1 MWGNGADSRSPGWSR
16 TCPAS
21 WAMEVSASELDVEGI
36 ADVIVA
42 AFHEE
47 ATRHVE
53 LDKLKIMHT
62 GIPND
67 DFAEDS
73 GSQHAVLQ
81 ELRKMLG

>member
-1 MWGNGADSRSPGWSR
+1 
-16 TCPAS
+16 
-21 WAMEVSASELDVEGI
+21 MEVSASELDVEGI

-62 GIPND
+62 GIP
-67 DFAEDS
+67 ERR
-73 GSQHAVLQ
+73 
-81 ELRKMLG
+81 LRRGLGKPARGVAGATQDVWADCV